1 MSLGNEFFG
10 VPKDDPNFD
19 AVAAEVT
26 YNIIMKMDDDEAWA
40 FSSMLLMDHYPNM
53 VRYHGEEIQKALD
66 TSIEK
71 KLDEIKKAAAQT
83 IISKSRS
90 GEDIDAISKA
100 VEVISKDIYDPWER
114 SLNATK
120 QQRGPGGRFR
130 RYKTTFNYSG
140 VERPLPKAHAAGR
153 GIPDPE
159 KIGGRK
165 VGGKKISAKERA
177 RYQQAYMQLDD
188 LISPLVNAGESAV
201 VEIRNADNSVSLHDI
216 SDVREN
222 LAGEFTNKKTP
233 RSATVIVNP
242 DINVA
247 GASYDL
253 LGGSQAGVAAINAAN
268 YANSP
273 EARVAGGRWN
283 KGEQGDLY
291 NPSNLA
297 YRRIGAASELAEGV
311 ADATGV
317 MSPKVRLAIG
327 AGKFVGNSGQD
338 VQSVIGPTADKAA
351 YRYRGTER
359 PPEPR
364 LQAIMNEVRN
374 KESKTGGNLKRA
386 RDFIIHGTS
395 TGVADPTNDP
405 RDLGYRIGNKSYKES
420 PVIEYFKGRLPSRD
434 LAQLQ
439 AKSGTITPS
448 EGIIIDKTGKVTT
461 QAIGY
466 GEDHYM
472 PFNLKNLK
480 SLRGGEYVRTRSMG
494 GPTTED
500 VYTGLMAGATAAT
513 VVSNSGTFTL
523 EFDPSFR
530 GSRRYS
536 DKALRM
542 INRYGH
548 LLDAVESG
556 EVTLADVHPTRK
568 KELRESA
575 QDYAGGDDSVEAAQY
590 DKMLKKERKN
600 PSLSRVQREEIATEI
615 LADKASKLR
624 MSDVDEPS
632 VEDLLGNFVNTQ
644 AGDDPEYRQQLLSEV
659 SDPVKAV
666 AALGLE
672 SEYETQLTEKTLEYQ
687 RSLRPIKLDGQGYA
701 YALTALQE
709 QFPYYITNVT
719 FRDLD
724 HGYDAGYVKPRF
736 NRPAKALSGYFDTSI
751 AGAGSVRGSNKDK
764 EGNETKTGK
773 VSADRTR
780 FQNQYGASMNN
791 LGSETKEDTDATPA
805 APKEAPSANETKTVN
820 SDKEINVKPSP
831 KETLDAV
838 DAIVATP
845 NLSFKGDDGQVYS
858 LVNAGGFDSALTE
871 AFPALFGSTSEERA
885 QWFRSSDPAD
895 QAKQEQLFKELRQ
908 IQGNNGHVNLKG
920 KGGQLNV
927 PMSQFKRATGQTK
940 KYPLNLND
948 ELTLDGIKKG
958 ENVVYS
964 LGADFDPGRSTAQ
977 YIRTLKDDSD
987 GIVSF
992 ASAVGLDIQDPD
1004 SRDKSRMALTN
1015 LAAQRVQSL
1024 EQIRAY
1030 RKHIKDGTLPDG
1042 AVAPA
1047 DSDTDRLEKEITRIA
1062 KLRQLVIGYGESE
1075 EREGLNVP
1083 MATAPKERKP
1093 SPWGN
1098 NPTDPSPQ
1106 DPAPTMGFVPRTGK
1120 VDNNVV
1126 PINFRGA
1133 R

>member
-10 VPKDDPNFD
+10 VPKDDPHFD
-19 AVAAEVT
+19 AVAAEAT
-26 YNIIMKMDDDEAWA
+26 YNVIMKMDDDEAWA
-40 FSSMLLMDHYPNM
+40 FSSMLLLDHYPNM
-53 VRYHGEEIQKALD
+53 VRYHAEEIQKALD
-66 TSIEK
+66 SSIEK
-71 KLDEIKKAAAQT
+71 KLDEIKKAAAKT
-83 IISKSRS
+83 IISKSRA
-90 GEDIDAISKA
+90 GDDIDAISKA

-130 RYKTTFNYSG
+130 RYKTTFNYTG
-140 VERPLPKAHAAGR
+140 NEKPLPKKHAQGR
-153 GIPDPE
+153 GIPDPDR
-159 KIGGRK
+159 IGGKK
-165 VGGKKISAKERA
+165 VGGKKLTAKEQA
-177 RYQQAYMQLDD
+177 RYQQAYLQLDD
-188 LISPLVNAGESAV
+188 LITPLVNAGESAV

-216 SDVREN
+216 ADVREN

-242 DINVA
+242 DVNVA
-247 GASYDL
+247 GAAYDL
-253 LGGSQAGVAAINAAN
+253 LGGSNAGVAAINASS
-268 YANSP
+268 YAGSP
-273 EARVAGGRWN
+273 EARVAGGKWN
-283 KGEQGDLY
+283 KGEAGDIY

-317 MSPKVRLAIG
+317 VDPKVRLAIG

-374 KESKTGGNLKRA
+374 KEAKTGGNLKRA

-448 EGIIIDKTGKVTT
+448 EGIILDKTGKVTT

-480 SLRGGEYVRTRSMG
+480 SLRGGEYIRTRSMG

-500 VYTGLMAGATAAT
+500 IYTGLMAGATAAT

-530 GSRRYS
+530 GTRRYS
-536 DKALRM
+536 DKAVRM

-556 EVTLADVHPTRK
+556 EVTLADIHPTRK
-568 KELRESA
+568 KELREAA
-575 QDYAGGDDSVEAAQY
+575 QDYAGGDDTVEIAQY

-600 PSLSRVQREEIATEI
+600 PTLSLVQKQEIATEI
-615 LADKASKLR
+615 LEDKASKLR
-624 MSDVDEPS
+624 MSDVDEPT

-644 AGDDPEYRQQLLSEV
+644 AGDDTEYRQQLLSEV

-672 SEYETQLTEKTLEYQ
+672 QEYETKLTEKTLEYQ

-719 FRDLD
+719 FRDIE
-724 HGYDAGYVKPRF
+724 HGYDSGYVKPRF
-736 NRPAKALSGYFDTSI
+736 NRPAKALSGYFDPSV
-751 AGAGSVRGSNKDK
+751 AGAGSVKATNKDK
-764 EGNETKTGK
+764 EGKDVKTGK

-791 LGSETKEDTDATPA
+791 LDSSSKEDTDATPGETT
-805 APKEAPSANETKTVN
+805 KLTSTQEAKAFN
-820 SDKEINVKPSP
+820 SDKEVNVKPSA

-838 DAIVATP
+838 NAIVATP
-845 NLSFKGDDGQVYS
+845 ELSIDINGQRYDMRPNGVVDPA
-858 LVNAGGFDSALTE
+858 LVK
-871 AFPALFGSTSEERA
+871 AFPTLFGTTSEERL
-885 QWFRSSDPAD
+885 QFVRSSDPAD
-895 QAKQEQLFKELRQ
+895 KARTEQLFSELRK
-908 IQGNNGHVNLKG
+908 IQDNNGVVILGDKSG
-920 KGGQLNV
+920 RLNV
-927 PMSQFKRATGQTK
+927 DMGLFKRATGKTRKVQ
-940 KYPLNLND
+940 LNLSD
-948 ELTLDGIKKG
+948 ELTLDQIKSG
-958 ENVVYS
+958 ANEVYA
-964 LGADFDPGRSTAQ
+964 LGADFDPGRTTAQ

-987 GIVSF
+987 GINTF
-992 ASAVGLDIQDPD
+992 ANMVGLDIQDAN
-1004 SRDKSRMALTN
+1004 SREKSVMALTN
-1015 LAAQRVQSL
+1015 LAAQRVQSI

-1030 RKHIKDGTLPDG
+1030 RKHLQDGTLPDG
-1042 AVAPA
+1042 AVAPQ
-1047 DSDTDRLEKEITRIA
+1047 DTDSERLEKEVTRLV
-1062 KLRQLVIGYGESE
+1062 KLRQLVVGYGESE
-1075 EREGLNVP
+1075 AREGLNVP
-1083 MATAPKERKP
+1083 MASAPKAKKP
-1093 SPWGN
+1093 STWDN
-1098 NPTDPSPQ
+1098 KPTDPSPQ
-1106 DPAPTMGFVPRTGK
+1106 DPAPAMGFVPAEPK
-1120 VDNNVV
+1120 SNVV
-1126 PINFRGA
+1126 QGDFR
-1133 R
+1133 RVK